1 MFLLPKDLEIVQLG
15 TFELEKENETKIN
28 LNIFNV
34 KKLEIEIVETFISQT
49 KKKCNIDEIMIFGYI
64 QSYNNLVRIRIE
76 DVRVTNG
83 LNVKDHND
91 TKNDLVF
98 NYQEPINVT
107 SNSFNCLNQKI
118 YIEFENEIDIEY
130 LRIVQDSNDLFQNV
144 KYININA
151 YS

>member
-1 MFLLPKDLEIVQLG
+1 MSLLPKDLEIVQLG

-34 KKLEIEIVETFISQT
+34 KELEIEIVETFISQT
-49 KKKCNIDEIMIFGYI
+49 KKKCNINEIMIFGYI

-83 LNVKDHND
+83 LNVKDYND